1 MSAARE
7 RERDIAEALLELV
20 AEARQDASMAAP
32 GSVTSDRPAEPP
44 DASTG
49 AMLAAKLKERL
60 SSAEQGELQRLV
72 EMLLD

>member
-1 MSAARE
+1 MRAARE

-20 AEARQDASMAAP
+20 AEARQEGSMAAP
-32 GSVTSDRPAEPP
+32 GLVTSEAPEPP

-60 SSAEQGELQRLV
+60 SSAELFELQRLL